1 MKLRGALA
9 LVVVAAVLVPAAP
22 RATAARARDCEWLAG
37 DFHVHTVYSHD
48 VWGGPGREDSNTDP
62 FGKPP
67 ESFADLITYGWLPA
81 EQARIAAERGLDFI
95 EITDH
100 DDVRAQ
106 LDAGWGSNGITWI
119 PSYENTVR
127 GAGHVQMH
135 GSTSLDSDEGGA
147 VEIARR
153 VRAQGG
159 AFQIN
164 HPSDGGWTNADGS
177 YKFPG
182 LIPDALEIWNLGVW
196 LYHPPFPA
204 TNDHEY
210 PLGLYNAFLDQ
221 GGKVAATGGSDTHWR
236 STTPIQG
243 VGQPTTWVCA
253 ADRSPEA
260 IIDALKQSRT
270 TLSHQPPANQGTF
283 AYLEADADGDG
294 TFEAMLGDT
303 VTPGSELRAVVEN
316 APGATLKLVTNG
328 GATLATT
335 QVTGASYAQTFAVP
349 PDSTWVRA
357 EVFYPDG
364 LDARRQLQPLCDAS
378 EELIGAD
385 RRDEENLYCE
395 NRLAV
400 VALTSPIYFQ
410 APDFDAATTLT
421 YDGDAS
427 ARAGSTAMFAATLM
441 GSGGPIGGAA
451 IAFEYRGETYSAVT
465 DEAGR
470 ATAQVKIVG
479 PPGTYEVASRFA
491 GSDVYDA
498 SADTDMFTVTAG
510 P

>member
-1 MKLRGALA
+1 MKLRICLAVLLFAALA
-9 LVVVAAVLVPAAP
+9 VPVAGPAAGEV
-22 RATAARARDCEWLAG
+22 ARDCEWLAG

-48 VWGGPGREDSNTDP
+48 VWGGPGQEDSNTDP

-81 EQARIAAERGLDFI
+81 EQARIAADRGLDFI

-106 LDAGWGSNGITWI
+106 IDGGWGSNGITWI

-135 GSTSLDSDEGGA
+135 GATAVDSDEGGA
-147 VEIARR
+147 VGVAQRLRE
-153 VRAQGG
+153 QGG

-164 HPSDGGWTNADGS
+164 HPSDGGWTNPDGS

-204 TNDHEY
+204 TNDHEF
-210 PLGLYNAFLDQ
+210 PLGLYNSFLDQ
-221 GGKVAATGGSDTHWR
+221 GGKVAATGGSDNHWR
-236 STTPIQG
+236 ATTPIQG

-253 ADRSPEA
+253 ADRSPQA
-260 IIDALKQSRT
+260 IIDALKLSRT
-270 TLSHQPPANQGTF
+270 TLSHQPPINQGTF

-294 TFEAMLGDT
+294 NFEAMLGDT
-303 VTPGSELRAVVEN
+303 VTPGADLRAVVEN

-328 GATLATT
+328 GEILATT
-335 QVTGASYAQTFAVP
+335 QVTGASYSETFDVP
-349 PDSTWVRA
+349 EDSTWVRA

-378 EELIGAD
+378 EEIIGAEK
-385 RRDEENLYCE
+385 RDEENLYCE

-400 VALTSPIYFQ
+400 VALTSPVYFQ
-410 APDFDAATTLT
+410 APDFDPTTTLV
-421 YDGDAS
+421 YDGDTTGKP
-427 ARAGSTAMFAATLM
+427 GSTATFSATLT
-441 GSGGPIGGAA
+441 GSDGPIEGAG
-451 IAFEYRGETYSAVT
+451 IAFVYRGATYSAVT
-465 DEAGR
+465 DAAGR
-470 ATAQVKIVG
+470 ASTRVKIAG
-479 PPGTYEVASRFA
+479 PPGSYEVRSGFS

-498 SADTDMFTVTAG
+498 SEDTDTFSVTAKG
-510 P
+510 